1 MWSSFIS
8 YIDIYF
14 SNVPRRPFLQSSVL
28 ISVWTPHMCIW
39 RWGEG
44 GGVCAVAV
52 VLVYMVKFSAW
63 EFCFDSFDMHP
74 QALSQPSPEVPTQK
88 VIADEE
94 FFPFRDNSL
103 DLVFSNLSLHWVN
116 DLPSCFR
123 QVSVNSNGVHGYHHF
138 HNYCVRQYLFQQ
150 ILFVVVEKLVMPLSV
165 NKICQIR
172 QQIKC
177 ILCAPETG
185 AVCYL
190 SAC

>member
-1 MWSSFIS
+1 MPESFGS
-8 YIDIYF
+8 
-14 SNVPRRPFLQSSVL
+14 
-28 ISVWTPHMCIW
+28 
-39 RWGEG
+39 
-44 GGVCAVAV
+44 
-52 VLVYMVKFSAW
+52 
-63 EFCFDSFDMHP
+63 DSFDVHP

-123 QVSVNSNGVHGYHHF
+123 QVSVDSNGVHGYHHF
-138 HNYCVRQYLFQQ
+138 YNYGVRQYLLQQ
-150 ILFVVVEKLVMPLSV
+150 MLFVVVEKLVMPLSV